1 MFYGLSTNK
10 CRPLAFEFAIQ
21 NHITILDK
29 WEKKRIAGIDWFL
42 SFKFKYGLSV
52 QKPEATSL
60 ARATAFNC
68 HTIGKFFDQLG
79 DLYDR
84 YKFEMHDIYN
94 LDETGCTTAQQPGAW
109 LHPQEKSAL
118 GVTSAERGELV
129 TVLYAVGASGVVV
142 PSMFVF
148 SRVNFQ
154 NNFIVDAH

>member
-10 CRPLAFEFAIQ
+10 CRPLAFEFAMQ
-21 NHITILDK
+21 NIITILDN
-29 WEKKRIAGIDWFL
+29 WEKKRIAEIDWFL
-42 SFKFKYGLSV
+42 SFKFKYGLSAR
-52 QKPEATSL
+52 KPEATSL
-60 ARATAFNC
+60 ARATAFTVC
-68 HTIGKFFDQLG
+68 KFFDQLG

-94 LDETGCTTAQQPGAW
+94 IDETGCTTAKQPGVVVA
-109 LHPQEKSAL
+109 PTGKKRIGS
-118 GVTSAERGELV
+118 VTNAERGELV

-148 SRVNFQ
+148 SRINFR